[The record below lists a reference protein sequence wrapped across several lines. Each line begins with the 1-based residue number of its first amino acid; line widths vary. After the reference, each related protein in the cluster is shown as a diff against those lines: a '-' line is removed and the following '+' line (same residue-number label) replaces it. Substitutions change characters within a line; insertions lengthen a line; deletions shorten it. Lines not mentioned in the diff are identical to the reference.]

1 MSKES
6 LIKMREFILSLADD
20 NEIDQVDKLE
30 LMLNLYKFLDPEYY
44 EKNVKYLSEILIKD
58 KYKEENQNGKFR

>member
-1 MSKES
+1 MNKES
-6 LIKMREFILSLADD
+6 LIKMREFVLSLSD
-20 NEIDQVDKLE
+20 NDEINQIDKLE